1 MKLQIKL
8 AFSVLFDWHRCHAR
22 HICHH
27 AICYCRNVLFHETER
42 ERRACTSKSSIQT
55 FGTLLLHTAHRVD
68 GVAVVSFTA
77 YDDVYLIVTRRSWW
91 CAAQE
96 SDLRAFRRKIAE
108 HVQMCNHGFCLL
120 LVLTLRLLMMRIVQ
134 VATFFFSFV
143 GMLVLSLIH
152 FEGMANTADGA
163 VPSATNSSGSG
174 SGSSLRYTQVDWV
187 MLISS
192 QAATAVL
199 VFNAITSPLAQP
211 RNVIFGNM
219 ISAFWGVAI
228 GKSIPPQHTW
238 LAAPLAVSV
247 AMLFMDLTRT
257 LHPPRRRH
265 CIGFCD
271 WISKSESAR
280 LDVRCA
286 AGTIYSTIQPSLPW
300 GKRRR
305 KEKKEK
311 KRDALF
317 FLNLRSTCKPSEV
330 VCIFQCHIRSA
341 GKVSP
346 RNCSFLADVLM
357 LTLRAGTSLCRWRR
371 PRRYLLP

>member
-1 MKLQIKL
+1 
-8 AFSVLFDWHRCHAR
+8 
-22 HICHH
+22 
-27 AICYCRNVLFHETER
+27 
-42 ERRACTSKSSIQT
+42 
-55 FGTLLLHTAHRVD
+55 
-68 GVAVVSFTA
+68 
-77 YDDVYLIVTRRSWW
+77 
-91 CAAQE
+91 
-96 SDLRAFRRKIAE
+96 
-108 HVQMCNHGFCLL
+108 
-120 LVLTLRLLMMRIVQ
+120 MRIVQ

-257 LHPPRRRH
+257 LHPPGGATALAFV
-265 CIGFCD
+265 IG
-271 WISKSESAR
+271 SAKVKA
-280 LDVRCA
+280 LGWMCVVLLA
-286 AGTIYSTIQPSLPW
+286 PSIQLSLP
-300 GKRRR
+300 GFLEEKEEMKR
-305 KEKKEK
+305 K
-311 KRDALF
+311 KR
-317 FLNLRSTCKPSEV
+317 K
-330 VCIFQCHIRSA
+330 
-341 GKVSP
+341 GKLS
-346 RNCSFLADVLM
+346 S
-357 LTLRAGTSLCRWRR
+357 S
-371 PRRYLLP
+371 